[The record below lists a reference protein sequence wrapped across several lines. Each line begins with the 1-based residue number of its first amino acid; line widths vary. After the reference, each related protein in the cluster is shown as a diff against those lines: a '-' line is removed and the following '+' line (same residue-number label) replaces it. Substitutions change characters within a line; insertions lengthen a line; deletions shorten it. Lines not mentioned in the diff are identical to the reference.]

1 MNDYLHGVYGQIT
14 ASSTASTKQGGMVSA
29 FVGTAPIHMI
39 RDYADK
45 GLVNEP
51 IKLTSM
57 ADAIQ
62 KIGYSDDFE
71 TYTLCE
77 VVATHFNNPK
87 GSVGP
92 IYVINVLDPDVAK
105 SVETQGK
112 EVTFVNKTGYISK
125 KDLIPDSVAIA
136 DLVEGD
142 DYSLDYNE
150 ASGLLT
156 IKVLKDTALPENNK
170 LTVTYS
176 TIDIT
181 AVSADDIIGTVTA
194 DKQYSGLQAL
204 QLIYP
209 KYNAVLNYL
218 AAPGWS
224 HIPKVHVA
232 MCSVV
237 QKLSGHWDGFVH
249 ADIPLEDDE
258 GDPLDTDEGVKAWKK
273 AHGYDVETTK
283 SYWPQGVNSAGQV
296 VRGSTVGDWRMLKTD
311 VENDNI
317 PFESPSNKEVDI
329 IAPYFGPKSKRK
341 TLDEASANDLNSS
354 GITTFNYS
362 GGKWVLWG
370 SHTSAYEYGKDMDA
384 RAIFDTTIRMLQY
397 ITNQFQL
404 NHMADIDKPLSPS
417 DLESIV
423 VQENQKL
430 NRLVSIGALVGQPIC
445 LFSPTENTTTSLLN
459 GDFTWHINA
468 TPSLV
473 LKSATCKV
481 SYTDEGLSAYLS

>member
-1 MNDYLHGVYGQIT
+1 MNDYLHGVYGDIT

-45 GLVNEP
+45 NLVNEP

-57 ADAIQ
+57 ADAIT

-87 GSVGP
+87 GNVGP

-112 EVTFVNKTGYISK
+112 EVTFINRTGYISQ
-125 KDLIPDSVAIA
+125 KDLIPDTVAIV

-142 DYSLDYNE
+142 DYSLDYDE
-150 ASGLLT
+150 GKGLLT
-156 IKVLKDTALPENNK
+156 IKVLKDTVLPETNK

-181 AVSADDIIGTVTA
+181 AVGVDEIIGTVTA

-218 AAPGWS
+218 AVPGWS

-232 MCSVV
+232 MSSIV
-237 QKLSGHWDGFVH
+237 QKLSGHWDGFIHV
-249 ADIPLEDDE
+249 DLPVEDDE
-258 GDPLDTDEGVKAWKK
+258 GNPLDTDDGVKAWKK
-273 AHGYDVETTK
+273 AHGYDVESSK
-283 SYWPQGVNSAGQV
+283 SCWPMGINSAGQV
-296 VRGSTVGDWRMLKTD
+296 VHASTTEVWRMLKTD

-341 TLDEASANDLNSS
+341 TLDEASANDLNAA

-404 NHMADIDKPLSPS
+404 KHMADIDKPLSPS

-423 VQENQKL
+423 VQENQNL
-430 NRLVSIGALVGQPIC
+430 SQLVNRGALVGKPTC
-445 LFSPTENTTTSLLN
+445 EFLATENDNTTLLN

-468 TPSLV
+468 TPTLV

-481 SYTDEGLSAYLS
+481 SYTDEGLSAYIS